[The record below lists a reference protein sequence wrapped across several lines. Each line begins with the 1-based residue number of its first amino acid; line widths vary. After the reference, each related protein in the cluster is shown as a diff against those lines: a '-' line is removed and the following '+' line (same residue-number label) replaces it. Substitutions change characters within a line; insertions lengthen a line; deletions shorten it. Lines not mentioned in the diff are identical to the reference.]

1 MNYTREQAEQVLK
14 DWDEFHKCS
23 TSLRGRL
30 NKQFLDTKFPT
41 LGTNVWLKHDSGAII
56 YRTGET
62 SGYGFERWGSW
73 FKETSD
79 WSFNS
84 SPEDWKPANDEE
96 VIEALEKY
104 AKSIGLVEG
113 ARVKCLYDGS
123 TEILTGSVLFGDSGL
138 SDGKLWLDSTLSGG
152 SVLVM
157 QHGTW
162 ATPIKSDLHKKLEEL
177 KKQAQDEGMKL
188 VITFENK

>member
-41 LGTNVWLKHDSGAII
+41 LRTNVWLKHDSGTIL

-62 SGYGFERWGSW
+62 SGYGLDRFGDWVE
-73 FKETSD
+73 ETSD

-113 ARVKCLYDGS
+113 ARVRCL
-123 TEILTGSVLFGDSGL
+123 
-138 SDGKLWLDSTLSGG
+138 LSGCVYTFNESYILNCG
-152 SVLVM
+152 NLWWVNDKDNSCLVM

-162 ATPIKSDLHKKLEEL
+162 AAPIKSGLHKKLEEL
-177 KKQAQDEGMKL
+177 KKQAEDEGMKL

>member
-1 MNYTREQAEQVLK
+1 MNYTREQAEQMFK
-14 DWDEFHKCS
+14 DWKNSSYD
-23 TSLRGRL
+23 
-30 NKQFLDTKFPT
+30 NYDNFLESKFPT
-41 LGTNVWLKHDSGAII
+41 LRTNVWLKHVSGAII
-56 YRTGET
+56 YRTGAT
-62 SGYGFERWGSW
+62 SGYGISAKKYWEIDDNSYTFIDYP
-73 FKETSD
+73 ET
-79 WSFNS
+79 
-84 SPEDWKPANDEE
+84 WKPASDEE

-113 ARVKCLYDGS
+113 ARVKCLHDGS
-123 TEILTGSVLFGDSGL
+123 TEILTGFVEVLSN
-138 SDGKLWLDSTLSGG
+138 GKLWLGPALSGD

-177 KKQAQDEGMKL
+177 KKQAEDEGMKL

>member
-23 TSLRGRL
+23 TSLGERL
-30 NKQFLDTKFPT
+30 NKYFLDTKFPK
-41 LGTNVWLKHDSGAII
+41 LKNGMWVKWEHSGVVYVTDI
-56 YRTGET
+56 EKNK
-62 SGYGFERWGSW
+62 GYGVSSFGTWYDNGAWASFKTDSRWQ
-73 FKETSD
+73 
-79 WSFNS
+79 
-84 SPEDWKPANDEE
+84 PASDEE

-113 ARVKCLYDGS
+113 ARVKCL
-123 TEILTGSVLFGDSGL
+123 LTGCVYTFNESYILNCGN
-138 SDGKLWLDSTLSGG
+138 LWFVIDEDNAC
-152 SVLVM
+152 LVM

-162 ATPIKSDLHKKLEEL
+162 AAPIKSDLHKKLEEL
-177 KKQAQDEGMKL
+177 KKQAEDEGMKL